1 MSNIIDMIFSKV
13 MMGIIF
19 LCIVISFCTY
29 SLYILYYPVTY
40 THNYII
46 LDNVVLGYKG
56 TCDMYNNKPNTMCM
70 FNIKRSKLQIE
81 LPQKMERYNTNITIG
96 VKMSKLRHVVYV
108 KYSTRNVMKPV
119 EYVDIMS
126 INKFDDLYYT
136 YCNKLNVQ
144 YCKSE

>member
-56 TCDMYNNKPNTMCM
+56 TCDMYNNNPNTMCM

-81 LPQKMERYNTNITIG
+81 LPQKRYVWVT
-96 VKMSKLRHVVYV
+96 S
-108 KYSTRNVMKPV
+108 
-119 EYVDIMS
+119 
-126 INKFDDLYYT
+126 F
-136 YCNKLNVQ
+136 
-144 YCKSE
+144 CK